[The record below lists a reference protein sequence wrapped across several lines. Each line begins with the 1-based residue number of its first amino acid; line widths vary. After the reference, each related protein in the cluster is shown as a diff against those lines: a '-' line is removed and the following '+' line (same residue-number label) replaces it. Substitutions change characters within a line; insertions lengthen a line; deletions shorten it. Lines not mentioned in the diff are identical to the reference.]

1 VTDLTPLLAPRS
13 IAVVGATSRPGAY
26 ADETLRNLRRTGFRG
41 HVWGVHPTRRRVHGR
56 TCVPTVAD
64 LPEPVDAVVVAI
76 PAAGVPEVIEQA
88 GARGCG
94 GAVVYA
100 AGFGETPDGQ
110 RLQAALRG
118 AARRHDLPVCGPNCD
133 GIVAFHDR
141 AALWGDA
148 LVPAEAGHVAVVSQ
162 SGNVAVNAL
171 AARRGLRLH
180 TVVSCGNQAVVDAG
194 DWLHALAQ
202 REGVR
207 SVGLFLES
215 DGDGARLCEAL
226 ALCADAGVGVAVL
239 KVGASAAGAS
249 AAAAHTGAVAGD
261 HAAFRALVQEAGAA
275 WAHDVHELLEL
286 AKALAVRRARP
297 RGDGGLAILTCSGGD
312 SGLGADEAMRRGL
325 DLPALQP
332 ETAGR
337 VRALL
342 PAAATVA
349 NPLDYTA
356 VIWGEVET
364 LRDMIGAVGADP
376 GIDHV
381 LVFYDQPHGL
391 EGALGESWDAV
402 REGIRAGAAASPV
415 PTLVASTLPELLDDA
430 AAWELACADVAA
442 VAGLRTALACAAALR
457 RPPGDGERLR
467 AIAAAAAGGR
477 DERPGPWLDEASAKA
492 MLAGAGIRVPPGR
505 VARDEDDAAEI
516 AERLG
521 RPVALKLVAA
531 GLRHKT
537 EAGAVAL
544 GLEDE
549 RNVRWAYRD
558 LVRATKP
565 THPPPNHH
573 AQAGA
578 RVLVEAMAPAGIE
591 LLVSARRDAVVPVLT
606 VGLGGIWTEAFGDV
620 AVVPLPADAA
630 RIERALRSLRA
641 APLLEG
647 TRTGAPVDVAA
658 AAALAA
664 RAGALLLDQGLELL
678 ELNPV
683 LVNARGAVAVDAL
696 IRTGSRAPTAA
707 PRAATNEERSP

>member
-1 VTDLTPLLAPRS
+1 MRDLTPLLAPRS

-41 HVWGVHPTRRRVHGR
+41 RVWGVHPTRRRVHGR

-100 AGFGETPDGQ
+100 AGFGETPDGEG
-110 RLQAALRG
+110 LEAALRT
-118 AARRHDLPVCGPNCD
+118 AADRHDLPVCGPNCD

-148 LVPAEAGHVAVVSQ
+148 LVPGEAGHVAVISQ

-194 DWLHALAQ
+194 DWLHAIAQ

-207 SVGLFLES
+207 SVALFLES

-226 ALCADAGVGVAVL
+226 ALCADAGIGVAVL

-275 WAHDVHELLEL
+275 WAHDVHDLLEL

-312 SGLGADEAMRRGL
+312 SGLGADEAQRLGL
-325 DLPALQP
+325 DLPALRP
-332 ETAGR
+332 DTAER

-356 VIWGEVET
+356 IIWGEVET
-364 LRDMIGAVGADP
+364 LRDMIAAVGEDP

-381 LVFYDQPHGL
+381 LAFYDQPHGL
-391 EGALGESWDAV
+391 EGALRESWDAV

-415 PTLVASTLPELLDDA
+415 PTLVASTLPELLDDE
-430 AAWELACADVAA
+430 AAWELAGADVAA

-457 RPPGDGERLR
+457 QAAGRRRAPAGDRRGRGGRARRGSRAVARRGERQGAAGRRGHPRPARARRPRRGRRGRDLR
-467 AIAAAAAGGR
+467 APGAPRRAQARRRRAAPQDRGR
-477 DERPGPWLDEASAKA
+477 RRG
-492 MLAGAGIRVPPGR
+492 AGARGR
-505 VARDEDDAAEI
+505 AQR
-516 AERLG
+516 
-521 RPVALKLVAA
+521 
-531 GLRHKT
+531 
-537 EAGAVAL
+537 AL
-544 GLEDE
+544 GLSRPRARE
-549 RNVRWAYRD
+549 R
-558 LVRATKP
+558 
-565 THPPPNHH
+565 
-573 AQAGA
+573 
-578 RVLVEAMAPAGIE
+578 
-591 LLVSARRDAVVPVLT
+591 
-606 VGLGGIWTEAFGDV
+606 
-620 AVVPLPADAA
+620 PLPAPTRGCSSRPWRRPGSSCSSA
-630 RIERALRSLRA
+630 RA
-641 APLLEG
+641 ATPSCPSSPSG
-647 TRTGAPVDVAA
+647 WAASGPRPSATSPSSRCPPTPRASSARCAPCAPRRCWP
-658 AAALAA
+658 A
-664 RAGALLLDQGLELL
+664 RAPAPRSTSRPL
-678 ELNPV
+678 PRSPR
-683 LVNARGAVAVDAL
+683 ARARCCSTRASSCSSSTPCSSTPAAAVDAL
-696 IRTGSRAPTAA
+696 DRRAHHEQE
-707 PRAATNEERSP
+707 PRRP

>member
-1 VTDLTPLLAPRS
+1 MDLAPLLQPRS

-26 ADETLRNLRRTGFRG
+26 GDETLRNLRRVGFRG
-41 HVWGVHPTRRRVHGR
+41 RVWGVHPTRRRVHGR
-56 TCVPTVAD
+56 TCVPTLAD

-76 PAAGVPEVIEQA
+76 PAAGVPEVIDQA

-100 AGFGETPDGQ
+100 AGFGETADGE
-110 RLQAALRG
+110 RLQDALR
-118 AARRHDLPVCGPNCD
+118 AAAAHHDLPVCGPNCD
-133 GIVAFHDR
+133 GIVALHGH

-148 LVPAEAGHVAVVSQ
+148 FVPREAGHVAVVSQ

-194 DWLHALAQ
+194 DWLDAVAQ
-202 REGVR
+202 QDGVR
-207 SVGLFLES
+207 SVALFLES
-215 DGDGARLCEAL
+215 EGDGARLCEAL
-226 ALCADAGVGVAVL
+226 ARCADAGIGVAVL

-261 HAAFRALVQEAGAA
+261 HAAFRALAQEAGAA
-275 WAHDVHELLEL
+275 WAQDVHELLEQ
-286 AKALAVRRARP
+286 AKVLAVRRARP
-297 RGDGGLAILTCSGGD
+297 RADGGLAILTCSGGD
-312 SGLGADEAMRRGL
+312 SGLGADEAQRCGL
-325 DLPALQP
+325 ELPALHAD
-332 ETAGR
+332 TAER

-356 VIWGEVET
+356 IIWGEVET
-364 LRDMIGAVGADP
+364 LRDMIAAVGDDP
-376 GIDHV
+376 RIDHV

-391 EGALGESWDAV
+391 EGPVRESWDAV
-402 REGIRAGAAASPV
+402 REGIRAGAAASAV

-457 RPPGDGERLR
+457 CAPGDPARLR
-467 AIAAAAAGGR
+467 AIAAAAAPSA
-477 DERPGPWLDEASAKA
+477 PGDWLDEASAKA
-492 MLAGAGIRVPPGR
+492 LLAGAGIRVPPGR
-505 VARDEDDAAEI
+505 IARDEDDAADI
-516 AERLG
+516 FARLG

-531 GLRHKT
+531 GMRHKT

-558 LVRATKP
+558 LVRGNEQVSAD
-565 THPPPNHH
+565 
-573 AQAGA
+573 A
-578 RVLVEAMAPAGIE
+578 RVLVEAMAPPGIE

-606 VGLGGIWTEAFGDV
+606 VGLGGVWTEAFGDA
-620 AVVPLPADAA
+620 AVVPLPADAP
-630 RIERALRSLRA
+630 RVERALRSLRA
-641 APLLEG
+641 APLLAG
-647 TRTGAPVDVAA
+647 TRTGAPVDVAG

-664 RAGALLLDQGLELL
+664 RAGALLLEQGLELI

-683 LVNARGAVAVDAL
+683 VVNARGAIAVDAL
-696 IRTGSRAPTAA
+696 VRTGADPPTPQPTAG
-707 PRAATNEERSP
+707 AATEQEGRS

>member
-1 VTDLTPLLAPRS
+1 LKDLTPLLAPRS
-13 IAVVGATSRPGAY
+13 VAVVGATNRPGAY

-41 HVWGVHPTRRRVHGR
+41 RVWGVHPTRRRVHGR

-76 PAAGVPEVIEQA
+76 PAAGVPEVIDQA

-110 RLQAALRG
+110 RLHAALRT
-118 AARRHDLPVCGPNCD
+118 AAHRHDLPVCGPNCD
-133 GIVAFHDR
+133 GIVALHDR

-148 LVPAEAGHVAVVSQ
+148 LVPAEAGHVAVISQ

-207 SVGLFLES
+207 SVALFLES

-226 ALCADAGVGVAVL
+226 ALCADAGIGVAVL

-275 WAHDVHELLEL
+275 WAHDVHELLEM

-312 SGLGADEAMRRGL
+312 SGLGADEAYRRGL
-325 DLPALQP
+325 DLPILQP
-332 ETAGR
+332 DTTER

-364 LRDMIGAVGADP
+364 LRDMIGAVGEDP
-376 GIDHV
+376 GVDHV

-415 PTLVASTLPELLDDA
+415 PTLVASTLPELLDDE
-430 AAWELACADVAA
+430 AAWALAGAGVAA

-457 RPPGDGERLR
+457 CPPGDGDRLR
-467 AIAAAAAGGR
+467 AIAAAAAAGR

-492 MLAGAGIRVPPGR
+492 LLAGAGIRVPPGR

-521 RPVALKLVAA
+521 RPVALKLVAT

-558 LVRATKP
+558 LVRGS
-565 THPPPNHH
+565 NGH
-573 AQAGA
+573 AHAGA

-630 RIERALRSLRA
+630 RVERALRSLRA
-641 APLLEG
+641 APLLQG

-696 IRTGSRAPTAA
+696 IRTGSRRPAAA
-707 PRAATNEERSP
+707 PRAATNEERSS

>member
-1 VTDLTPLLAPRS
+1 MGSAS
-13 IAVVGATSRPGAY
+13 ASTSRPGAY

-41 HVWGVHPTRRRVHGR
+41 RVWGVHPTRRRVHGR

-76 PAAGVPEVIEQA
+76 PAQGVPNVIDQA

-100 AGFGETPDGQ
+100 AGFGETPDGEG
-110 RLQAALRG
+110 LQAALRT
-118 AARRHDLPVCGPNCD
+118 AAHRHDLPVCGPNCD

-148 LVPAEAGHVAVVSQ
+148 LVPGEAGHVAVISQ

-194 DWLHALAQ
+194 DWLHALA
-202 REGVR
+202 RRDGVR
-207 SVGLFLES
+207 SVALFLES

-226 ALCADAGVGVAVL
+226 ALCADAGIGVAVL

-275 WAHDVHELLEL
+275 WAHDVHDLLEL

-312 SGLGADEAMRRGL
+312 SGLAADEAQRLGL
-325 DLPALQP
+325 ELPALRP
-332 ETAGR
+332 ATAER
-337 VRALL
+337 VRTLL
-342 PAAATVA
+342 PPAATVA

-356 VIWGEVET
+356 IIWGEVET
-364 LRDMIGAVGADP
+364 LRDMIAAVGEDP
-376 GIDHV
+376 GVDHV
-381 LVFYDQPHGL
+381 LAFYDQPQGL
-391 EGALGESWDAV
+391 EGAVRESWDAV
-402 REGIRAGAAASPV
+402 REGIRAGAEASPV

-430 AAWELACADVAA
+430 AAWELAGADVAA

-457 RPPGDGERLR
+457 RRPGDGGRLR
-467 AIAAAAAGGR
+467 AIAAAAARVR
-477 DERPGPWLDEASAKA
+477 DGRPGPWLDEASAKA
-492 MLAGAGIRVPPGR
+492 LLATAGIRVPPGR

-521 RPVALKLVAA
+521 RPVALKLVGA

-558 LVRATKP
+558 LVRAGA
-565 THPPPNHH
+565 HPS
-573 AQAGA
+573 G
-578 RVLVEAMAPAGIE
+578 RVLVEAMAPGGVE

-606 VGLGGIWTEAFGDV
+606 VGLGGIWAEAFGDA
-620 AVVPLPADAA
+620 AVIPLPADAP
-630 RIERALRSLRA
+630 RIERALRTLRA
-641 APLLEG
+641 APLQAG

-664 RAGALLLDQGLELL
+664 RVGALLLEQDLELI

-696 IRTGSRAPTAA
+696 VRAGSAPEQEKR
-707 PRAATNEERSP
+707 P

>member
-1 VTDLTPLLAPRS
+1 M
-13 IAVVGATSRPGAY
+13 
-26 ADETLRNLRRTGFRG
+26 
-41 HVWGVHPTRRRVHGR
+41 
-56 TCVPTVAD
+56 
-64 LPEPVDAVVVAI
+64 
-76 PAAGVPEVIEQA
+76 
-88 GARGCG
+88 
-94 GAVVYA
+94 
-100 AGFGETPDGQ
+100 
-110 RLQAALRG
+110 
-118 AARRHDLPVCGPNCD
+118 
-133 GIVAFHDR
+133 
-141 AALWGDA
+141 
-148 LVPAEAGHVAVVSQ
+148 
-162 SGNVAVNAL
+162 
-171 AARRGLRLH
+171 
-180 TVVSCGNQAVVDAG
+180 
-194 DWLHALAQ
+194 
-202 REGVR
+202 
-207 SVGLFLES
+207 
-215 DGDGARLCEAL
+215 
-226 ALCADAGVGVAVL
+226 L

-312 SGLGADEAMRRGL
+312 SGLGADEAQRRGL

-332 ETAGR
+332 ATAQR

-356 VIWGEVET
+356 VIWGEVER
-364 LRDMIGAVGADP
+364 LRDLIGAVGGDP

-391 EGALGESWDAV
+391 EGALRESWDAV

-415 PTLVASTLPELLDDA
+415 PTLVASTLPELLDDE
-430 AAWELACADVAA
+430 AAWELAGADVAA

-467 AIAAAAAGGR
+467 AIAAAAVGGR
-477 DERPGPWLDEASAKA
+477 GERPGPWLDEASAKA
-492 MLAGAGIRVPPGR
+492 LLAGAGIRVPPGR

-558 LVRATKP
+558 LVRGSQP
-565 THPPPNHH
+565 THPPRNHH
-573 AQAGA
+573 IHADA

-630 RIERALRSLRA
+630 RVERALRSLRA

-683 LVNARGAVAVDAL
+683 LVNARGAIAVDAL
-696 IRTGSRAPTAA
+696 IRTGSRAPIAA
-707 PRAATNEERSP
+707 PRAAPTEERSP

>member
-1 VTDLTPLLAPRS
+1 MSDLTPLLQPRS

-26 ADETLRNLRRTGFRG
+26 GDETLRNLKRLGFPGR
-41 HVWGVHPTRRRVHGR
+41 VWGVHPTRRRVHGR
-56 TCVPTVAD
+56 TCVPTLAD

-76 PAAGVPEVIEQA
+76 PAAGVPDVIEQA

-94 GAVVYA
+94 GAVVYG
-100 AGFGETPDGQ
+100 AGFGETPDGT
-110 RLQAALRG
+110 RLQAALR
-118 AARRHDLPVCGPNCD
+118 AAAARHDLPVCGPNCD
-133 GIVAFHDR
+133 GIVALHDR

-148 LVPAEAGHVAVVSQ
+148 LVPREAGHVAVISE

-194 DWLHALAQ
+194 DWLHAVAQ
-202 REGVR
+202 RDGVR
-207 SVGLFLES
+207 SVALFLES

-226 ALCADAGVGVAVL
+226 ALCADAGIGVAVL
-239 KVGASAAGAS
+239 KVGASSAGAS

-286 AKALAVRRARP
+286 AKVLAVRGARP

-312 SGLGADEAMRRGL
+312 SGLGADEAQRRGL
-325 DLPALQP
+325 ALPALQP
-332 ETAGR
+332 DTGER
-337 VRALL
+337 VRGLL
-342 PAAATVA
+342 PAAATIA

-356 VIWGEVET
+356 LVWGEVET
-364 LRDMIGAVGADP
+364 LRDMIAAVGADP

-391 EGALGESWDAV
+391 EGPVGESWDAV
-402 REGIRAGAAASPV
+402 RKGIRAGAAASAV
-415 PTLVASTLPELLDDA
+415 PTLVASTLPELLDDE
-430 AAWELACADVAA
+430 AAWELARADVAA
-442 VAGLRTALACAAALR
+442 VAGLRTALVCAAALR
-457 RPPGDGERLR
+457 GAPGDAGRLR
-467 AIAAAAAGGR
+467 AIAAAAVGATGLPGR
-477 DERPGPWLDEASAKA
+477 WLDEASAKA
-492 MLAGAGIRVPPGR
+492 LLAGAGIRVPPGR
-505 VARDEDDAAEI
+505 IARDEDDAADI
-516 AERLG
+516 FARLG
-521 RPVALKLVAA
+521 RPVALKLVATEM
-531 GLRHKT
+531 RHKT

-544 GLEDE
+544 GLENE

-558 LVRATKP
+558 LVRNG
-565 THPPPNHH
+565 HEH
-573 AQAGA
+573 AHVHADA
-578 RVLVEAMAPAGIE
+578 RVLVEAMAPPGVE

-606 VGLGGIWTEAFGDV
+606 VGLGGVWTEAFGDV
-620 AVVPLPADAA
+620 AVIPRPADAA
-630 RIERALRSLRA
+630 RVERALWSLRA
-641 APLLEG
+641 APLLAG

-696 IRTGSRAPTAA
+696 VRTRAHEPHPEGRIAA
-707 PRAATNEERSP
+707 

>member
-1 VTDLTPLLAPRS
+1 MDLTPLLQPKS

-26 ADETLRNLRRTGFRG
+26 GDETLRNLKRLGFPGR
-41 HVWGVHPTRRRVHGR
+41 VWGVHPTRRRVHGR
-56 TCVPTVAD
+56 TCVPTLAD

-76 PAAGVPEVIEQA
+76 PAAGVPDVIDQA

-94 GAVVYA
+94 GAVVYG
-100 AGFGETPDGQ
+100 AGFGETPDGT
-110 RLQAALRG
+110 RLQDALR
-118 AARRHDLPVCGPNCD
+118 AAAARHDLPVCGPNCD
-133 GIVAFHDR
+133 GIVALHDR

-148 LVPAEAGHVAVVSQ
+148 LLPQEAGHVAVISQ

-194 DWLHALAQ
+194 DWLHAIAQ
-202 REGVR
+202 RDGVR
-207 SVGLFLES
+207 SVALFLES

-226 ALCADAGVGVAVL
+226 ALCADAGIGVAVL
-239 KVGASAAGAS
+239 KVGASSAGAS

-261 HAAFRALVQEAGAA
+261 HAAFRALVHEAGAA

-286 AKALAVRRARP
+286 AKVLAVRGARP

-312 SGLGADEAMRRGL
+312 SGLGADEAQRRGL
-325 DLPALQP
+325 DLPALQADTG
-332 ETAGR
+332 ER
-337 VRALL
+337 VRGLL
-342 PAAATVA
+342 PAAATIA

-356 VIWGEVET
+356 LVWGEVET
-364 LRDMIGAVGADP
+364 LRDMIAAVGADA

-391 EGALGESWDAV
+391 DGPVRESWDAV
-402 REGIRAGAAASPV
+402 REGIRAGAAASTV
-415 PTLVASTLPELLDDA
+415 PTLVASTLPELLDDE

-442 VAGLRTALACAAALR
+442 VAGLRTALVCAAALR
-457 RPPGDGERLR
+457 RAPGDAERLG

-477 DERPGPWLDEASAKA
+477 VGAPGSWLDEASAKA
-492 MLAGAGIRVPPGR
+492 LLAGAGIRVPPGR
-505 VARDEDDAAEI
+505 IARDEDDAADI
-516 AERLG
+516 FVRLG
-521 RPVALKLVAA
+521 RPVALKLVASEM
-531 GLRHKT
+531 RHKT

-544 GLEDE
+544 GLENE

-558 LVRATKP
+558 LVRNGNVNDDVYAD
-565 THPPPNHH
+565 
-573 AQAGA
+573 A
-578 RVLVEAMAPAGIE
+578 RVLVEAMAPPGIE

-606 VGLGGIWTEAFGDV
+606 VGLGGVWTEAFSDV
-620 AVVPLPADAA
+620 AVIPLPADAA
-630 RIERALRSLRA
+630 RVEQALWSLRA
-641 APLLEG
+641 APLLAG

-696 IRTGSRAPTAA
+696 LRTGTHEPDPEGQIAA
-707 PRAATNEERSP
+707 